1 MERTVVHRFLYP
13 ALLSPPPTLS
23 FSDQF
28 AFRPTGS
35 TTAALISILST
46 ITNMLLTNPY
56 VIVIAFD
63 FSKAF
68 DTVRHSTLLAKM
80 AQLNI
85 PDNVYNWM
93 ADFFSGHSHCTIYRG
108 QASTMKSITASI
120 VQGSGIGPASYV
132 VNAGDLKALTS
143 GNHLCK
149 FADDTYLIVPS
160 GNEGSRL
167 AEIDSIETWAKRNN
181 LMLNRKKT
189 KEIVFVDNKR
199 KRHFALP
206 PLLHEIDRV
215 TSLKILGVT
224 MTEGLSASDHVRDVI
239 TRCAQ
244 TLYALRV
251 LRTHGMGDPALH
263 TVYQSVVVSRVMYA
277 SSAWW
282 GLTNAVDR
290 QRVDAF
296 FRRSIRSGYCS
307 SDLPSFGEMCEA
319 ADQQLFE
326 KVLANPNHM
335 LHNLLPPPTVASQNY
350 NLRPRSHD
358 RQLPPH
364 TGRLTDS
371 NFLTRLLY
379 NEIY

>member
-23 FSDQF
+23 FNDQF

-56 VIVIAFD
+56 VIAFD

-80 AQLNI
+80 AQLDI

-93 ADFFSGHSHCTIYRG
+93 ADFFSGHSHCTTYRG
-108 QASTMKSITASI
+108 QASTMQSITASI
-120 VQGSGIGPASYV
+120 IQGSGIGPASYV

-189 KEIVFVDNKR
+189 KEIVFVDTKR
-199 KRHFALP
+199 KRHFETP
-206 PLLHEIDRV
+206 PLLPEIDRM

-224 MTEGLSASDHVRDVI
+224 MTDCLSASDHVCDII

-244 TLYALRV
+244 TLRIASLARPW
-251 LRTHGMGDPALH
+251 HG
-263 TVYQSVVVSRVMYA
+263 
-277 SSAWW
+277 
-282 GLTNAVDR
+282 
-290 QRVDAF
+290 
-296 FRRSIRSGYCS
+296 RSGPADC
-307 SDLPSFGEMCEA
+307 LPVSC
-319 ADQQLFE
+319 
-326 KVLANPNHM
+326 
-335 LHNLLPPPTVASQNY
+335 
-350 NLRPRSHD
+350 R
-358 RQLPPH
+358 RQ
-364 TGRLTDS
+364 GDVR
-371 NFLTRLLY
+371 
-379 NEIY
+379 I

>member
-1 MERTVVHRFLYP
+1 
-13 ALLSPPPTLS
+13 
-23 FSDQF
+23 
-28 AFRPTGS
+28 
-35 TTAALISILST
+35 
-46 ITNMLLTNPY
+46 
-56 VIVIAFD
+56 
-63 FSKAF
+63 
-68 DTVRHSTLLAKM
+68 
-80 AQLNI
+80 
-85 PDNVYNWM
+85 
-93 ADFFSGHSHCTIYRG
+93 
-108 QASTMKSITASI
+108 
-120 VQGSGIGPASYV
+120 V

-160 GNEGSRL
+160 GNENSRL

-189 KEIVFVDNKR
+189 KEIVFIDNKR
-199 KRHFALP
+199 KRHFELP
-206 PLLHEIDRV
+206 PLLQEIDRV

-224 MTEGLSASDHVRDVI
+224 MTEGLSASNHVRDVI

-251 LRTHGMGDPALH
+251 LRTHGMKDTALH
-263 TVYQSVVVSRVMYA
+263 TVYQSVAVARVMYA

-296 FRRSIRSGYCS
+296 FRRSIRTGYCS
-307 SDLPSFGEMCEA
+307 SDLPSFTQMCEA
-319 ADQQLFE
+319 ADQQLFR
-326 KVLANPNHM
+326 KIMGNPNHM
-335 LHNLLPPPTVASQNY
+335 LHSLLPPPTVASQNY
-350 NLRPRSHD
+350 KLRPRSHD

-371 NFLTRLLY
+371 NFLTRQLY
-379 NEIY
+379 AGIY

>member
-1 MERTVVHRFLYP
+1 
-13 ALLSPPPTLS
+13 
-23 FSDQF
+23 
-28 AFRPTGS
+28 
-35 TTAALISILST
+35 
-46 ITNMLLTNPY
+46 MLLTNQY

-68 DTVRHSTLLAKM
+68 DTARHSTLLEKM
-80 AQLNI
+80 AQLDM

-93 ADFFSGHSHCTIYRG
+93 ADFFSGRSHCTMYRG

-120 VQGSGIGPASYV
+120 IQGSSVGPASYV

-160 GNEGSRL
+160 GNECSRL

-199 KRHFALP
+199 KRHFASP
-206 PLLHEIDRV
+206 PLLPEIDRV

-239 TRCAQ
+239 ARCAQ
-244 TLYALRV
+244 TIYALRV

-263 TVYQSVVVSRVMYA
+263 TVSCCLQGDVRIECLVGSH
-277 SSAWW
+277 
-282 GLTNAVDR
+282 
-290 QRVDAF
+290 QR
-296 FRRSIRSGYCS
+296 S
-307 SDLPSFGEMCEA
+307 
-319 ADQQLFE
+319 
-326 KVLANPNHM
+326 
-335 LHNLLPPPTVASQNY
+335 
-350 NLRPRSHD
+350 
-358 RQLPPH
+358 
-364 TGRLTDS
+364 
-371 NFLTRLLY
+371 
-379 NEIY
+379 